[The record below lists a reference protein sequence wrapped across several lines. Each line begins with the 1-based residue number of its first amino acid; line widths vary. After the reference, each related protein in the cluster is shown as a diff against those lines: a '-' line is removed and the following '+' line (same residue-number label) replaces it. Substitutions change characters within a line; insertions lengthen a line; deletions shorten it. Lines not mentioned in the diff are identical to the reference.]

1 MRGRMPEREAPR
13 ILIIRR
19 RYLGDIVLLGAL
31 LRNLRLHWP
40 DADLRV
46 LVERRFADVLT
57 LNPDVTGA
65 IILPAGLSQW
75 PSFLSEIRRH
85 RFTHVIDVDNTEKTA
100 FIARLTG
107 ATTRI
112 VLHRG
117 HLQLKLRR
125 AYTHVILDPSERHE
139 QQSFSDFYCRALEP
153 LGVPKVSA
161 EVRLIPREEDLA
173 DLRRFVG
180 ASRRVLLVH
189 PGSRSPMRI
198 WPADRFAAVIDYV
211 QDRLDTQVVLVGG
224 PTEDGVIADI
234 RARVHTHLIPPP
246 GPLSLPRFAAL
257 ARLSDVMLC
266 HDSGPM
272 HVAAAVGT
280 PVVAIYGS
288 QNAAQ
293 FPPYGTGHAV
303 LRPALPCVNCHAPGR
318 CIPGDAYNNL
328 CVRNVNLEDVR
339 EAVRTR
345 LTQVNHSRTR

>member
-1 MRGRMPEREAPR
+1 MRQRMPEREAPR

-40 DADLRV
+40 GADLRV

-57 LNPDVTGA
+57 LNPDVNGTLL
-65 IILPAGLSQW
+65 LPAGLAQW
-75 PSFLSEIRRH
+75 PGFLAEVRRH
-85 RFTHVIDVDNTEKTA
+85 CFTHVVDVDNTEKTA
-100 FIARLTG
+100 LIGRLSG

-117 HLQLKLRR
+117 HLKLKLRW
-125 AYTHVILDPSERHE
+125 AYTQVVLDPSDQHE
-139 QQSFSDFYCRALEP
+139 QQSFSEFYCRALEP
-153 LGVPKVSA
+153 LGVPKVSS
-161 EVRLIPREEDLA
+161 EVRLIPRADDVA

-180 ASRRVLLVH
+180 ASQRVLLVH

-198 WPADRFAAVIDYV
+198 WPADRFAGVIDYV
-211 QDRLDTQVVLVGG
+211 QDELDTQVVLIGG
-224 PTEDGVIADI
+224 PTEDAIIAEI
-234 RARVHTHLIPPP
+234 REKVHTHLIPPP
-246 GPLSLPRFAAL
+246 GPLSIQRFAAL
-257 ARLSDVMLC
+257 AQLSDVMLC

-303 LRPALPCVNCHAPGR
+303 LRPPLPCVNCHAPGR
-318 CIPGDAYNNL
+318 CVPGDAYNNL
-328 CVRNVNLEDVR
+328 CVRNVTLDEVR
-339 EAVRTR
+339 AAVRAR
-345 LTQVNHSRTR
+345 LAQVKRS

>member
-1 MRGRMPEREAPR
+1 MRRRMPEREAPR

-40 DADLRV
+40 EADVRV

-57 LNPDVTGA
+57 LNPDVNGTLV
-65 IILPAGLSQW
+65 LPAGLAQW
-75 PSFLSEIRRH
+75 PSFLAQVRRL

-100 FIARLTG
+100 LIARWSG
-107 ATTRI
+107 AAIRL

-117 HLQLKLRR
+117 HLQLKLRV
-125 AYTHVILDPSERHE
+125 AYTQVILDPSERHE

-153 LGVPKVSA
+153 LGVPRVSS
-161 EVRLIPREEDLA
+161 EVRLIPREADLA

-198 WPADRFAAVIDYV
+198 WPADRFAAIIDYV
-211 QDRLDTQVVLVGG
+211 QDELETQVVLIGG
-224 PTEDGVIADI
+224 PTEDAILAEI
-234 RARVHTHLIPPP
+234 RAQVHTHLIPPP
-246 GPLSLPRFAAL
+246 GPLPIQRFAAL
-257 ARLSDVMLC
+257 ARLSTLMLC

-293 FPPYGTGHAV
+293 FPPYGTGHAM
-303 LRPALPCVNCHAPGR
+303 LRPPLPCVTCHAPDR
-318 CIPGDAYNNL
+318 CVPGDAYHNL
-328 CVRNVNLEDVR
+328 CVRNVSLEDVR
-339 EAVRTR
+339 AAVKAGLTR
-345 LTQVNHSRTR
+345 PPPA